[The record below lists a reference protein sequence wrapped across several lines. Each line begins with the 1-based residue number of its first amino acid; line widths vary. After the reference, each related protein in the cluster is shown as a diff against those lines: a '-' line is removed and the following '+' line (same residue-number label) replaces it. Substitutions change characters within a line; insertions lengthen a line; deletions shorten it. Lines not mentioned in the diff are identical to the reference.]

1 MRGGQVCMAVG
12 EPISSGREEMRMDM
26 IQIRGLCRE
35 TLSNI
40 ELSALHSSSD
50 SLERLSH
57 IGSQQA
63 PVSAPRA
70 LGLETCMAMS
80 AFYRGTKHPNSEPIA
95 CTASTNSLYPES

>member
-1 MRGGQVCMAVG
+1 MGLG
-12 EPISSGREEMRMDM
+12 EPISGGREELRMDM
-26 IQIRGLCRE
+26 IQIHCMCRE
-35 TLSNI
+35 MLSNM
-40 ELSALHSSSD
+40 ELSALPSSSD

-80 AFYRGTKHPNSEPIA
+80 AFYRRTGHPNSDPHA
-95 CTASTNSLYPES
+95 CIASTDTQ